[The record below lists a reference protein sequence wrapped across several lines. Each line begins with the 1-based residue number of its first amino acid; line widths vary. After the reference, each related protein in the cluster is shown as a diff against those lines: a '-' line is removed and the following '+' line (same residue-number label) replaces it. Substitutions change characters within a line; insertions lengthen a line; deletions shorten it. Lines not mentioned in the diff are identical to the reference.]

1 MCNRNP
7 KSEIPPGHRHLPAGG
22 RNPKY
27 YTWIGW
33 TFFLITM
40 LLGVVVFSLAL
51 GAVDLPLR
59 KAFFLLTKDPG
70 TPEYAILFEVRLP
83 RILLGLAVGGG
94 LAISGVILQGMF
106 RNPLVEP
113 YTLGISG
120 GAALGVCLNIVA
132 DAPRVFGPLA
142 TPASGFLGAMGII
155 FLVYAIS
162 ARGEAIRLSR
172 LLLIGVMV
180 SFMAS
185 SLIMLVMAVTRTEDL
200 HGIIFWIMGSLEEP
214 SSSLIRVT
222 LFISLGGMML
232 SFLFA
237 VDLNALSLGEEEA
250 FHLGVEV
257 DRVKK
262 TLFVIA
268 SLLTGCCV
276 AVAGIIG
283 FVGLVVPHLMR
294 LLVGGDHRI
303 LLVASYISGAAFLIL
318 CDTLARVVIAP
329 TEFPVGVITG
339 LVGGAVFIY
348 AMSRK
353 SYSF

>member
-1 MCNRNP
+1 MA
-7 KSEIPPGHRHLPAGG
+7 ILAGVA
-22 RNPKY
+22 
-27 YTWIGW
+27 
-33 TFFLITM
+33 F
-40 LLGVVVFSLAL
+40 FSLAV

-59 KAFFLLTKDPG
+59 KAFFLLTKGRG
-70 TPEYAILFEVRLP
+70 TPEYTILFEVRLP
-83 RILLGLAVGGG
+83 RILLGFAVGGG

-120 GAALGVCLNIVA
+120 GAALGVCLNMVVGG
-132 DAPRVFGPLA
+132 PRGLGPLA
-142 TPASGFLGAMGII
+142 TPASGFLGAMGIV
-155 FLVYAIS
+155 FMVYAIS
-162 ARGEAIRLSR
+162 VRGKVIRLSR
-172 LLLIGVMV
+172 ILLVGVMV

-214 SSSLIRVT
+214 SAALIKT
-222 LFISLGGMML
+222 ILFISLGGMIL

-250 FHLGVEV
+250 FHLGIEVE
-257 DRVKK
+257 RVKK
-262 TLFVIA
+262 ALLLIA

-276 AVAGIIG
+276 SVSGIIG

-294 LLVGGDHRI
+294 LLVGSDHRI

-318 CDTLARVVIAP
+318 CDTLARVAIAP
-329 TEFPVGVITG
+329 MELPVGVITG
-339 LVGGAVFIY
+339 LVGGGVFIY
-348 AMSRK
+348 ALSRK
-353 SYSF
+353 GYSF